1 MMELQHQRLMVL
13 AGQLQLESLIS
24 AAPALSQQAVDQ
36 EWSYMDFLEHLL
48 HEEKLARHQR
58 KQAMYTRMAALPQ
71 SPHFFLRITIAPSP
85 RLIRNRFFTLKK
97 TTPGIQSSVRRRP
110 FGLSQRA

>member
-1 MMELQHQRLMVL
+1 MMELQHQRLMAL

-48 HEEKLARHQR
+48 HEEKLACHQR
-58 KQAMYTRMAALPQ
+58 KQAMYTPNGSLSRGGKRSKSMTSH
-71 SPHFFLRITIAPSP
+71 SPPEHRRS
-85 RLIRNRFFTLKK
+85 N
-97 TTPGIQSSVRRRP
+97 SSRYAH
-110 FGLSQRA
+110 SAS

>member
-36 EWSYMDFLEHLL
+36 
-48 HEEKLARHQR
+48 
-58 KQAMYTRMAALPQ
+58 RMELYG
-71 SPHFFLRITIAPSP
+71 LRASA
-85 RLIRNRFFTLKK
+85 
-97 TTPGIQSSVRRRP
+97 S
-110 FGLSQRA
+110 

>member
-1 MMELQHQRLMVL
+1 MMELQHQRLMAL

-48 HEEKLARHQR
+48 HEEKLA
-58 KQAMYTRMAALPQ
+58 
-71 SPHFFLRITIAPSP
+71 
-85 RLIRNRFFTLKK
+85 
-97 TTPGIQSSVRRRP
+97 SST
-110 FGLSQRA
+110 

>member
-1 MMELQHQRLMVL
+1 MMELQHQRLMAL

-58 KQAMYTRMAALPQ
+58 KQAMYTRMAAFPASMTSH
-71 SPHFFLRITIAPSP
+71 SPPEHRRS
-85 RLIRNRFFTLKK
+85 N
-97 TTPGIQSSVRRRP
+97 SSRYAH
-110 FGLSQRA
+110 SAS